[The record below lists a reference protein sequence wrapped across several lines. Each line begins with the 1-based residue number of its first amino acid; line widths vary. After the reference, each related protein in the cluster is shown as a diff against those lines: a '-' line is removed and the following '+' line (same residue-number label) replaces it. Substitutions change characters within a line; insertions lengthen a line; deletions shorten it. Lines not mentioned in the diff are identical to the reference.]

1 MRGALKMASPNPSK
15 LSVALFSGGRGT
27 ATITREILRH
37 SNIELNL
44 LVNAYD
50 DGLSTG
56 ELRDFIPGMLGPSD
70 FRKNLSYLLD
80 LYSEQ
85 QFALERVIEY
95 RLPKDFGPRHLDEL
109 NEIVE
114 QQGPRAFGAQQGAR
128 EAPLLPYI
136 RENLSALDAPV
147 RAAVMDFLRIF
158 LTFARKQP
166 RPFNFVDCSLG
177 NLVFAGAYLKNDR
190 DFNHATEELATL
202 FGSKANLINVTR
214 GENRVLVAL
223 KQDGEILAREAAI
236 VNAQS
241 RSPIVELY
249 LLERPIPPATLSEL
263 APLSLPEKRRR
274 LAAMEAPVSISEKAK
289 EALLSADIIVY
300 GPGTQHSSLFPSYKT
315 IGVREAIRGSGAR
328 VKAFICN
335 LEWDHDIRGLSAADL
350 VGSALR
356 LLGDPENED
365 RLVTHVLYNP
375 PEPEGSLNSRPN
387 ALPLGDPADAPLKSV
402 KIIQGPL
409 ENPAKRG
416 VHSGRAIVK
425 CLRETFESELNFGK
439 RELDVYVDLN
449 ERSIA
454 LDYLLQEFLELP
466 WHESFSHVRLTL
478 NNVELPKLDLP
489 PHLEVGTSEQ
499 DSAFTD
505 VSVFFRWLESGSTGY
520 LATIAGDGEYR
531 LADVLSS
538 ITLLDSST
546 FGAVYGSRN
555 QSRRQ
560 FMKSL
565 NAAYGES
572 NFLYYSSWATAFVL
586 AAVFGARHQVIF
598 SDPLTGFRVFKR
610 SALADALPVLPRGK
624 RPAGAMGIT
633 RALVQ
638 AGVEIA
644 EVPISYRTFKGFT
657 NVRWRITRGLK
668 NAWSAV
674 APRS

>member
-1 MRGALKMASPNPSK
+1 MASPNPSK

-37 SNIELNL
+37 SNIELSL

-85 QFALERVIEY
+85 QFVLERVIEY

-109 NEIVE
+109 NEIV
-114 QQGPRAFGAQQGAR
+114 AQQGAR

-136 RENLSALDAPV
+136 RENLGALDAPV
-147 RAAVMDFLRIF
+147 RSAVMDFLRIF

-190 DFNHATEELATL
+190 DFNRATEELATL

-223 KQDGEILAREAAI
+223 KEDGEILAREATI

-241 RSPIVELY
+241 ASKIVELY
-249 LLERPIPPATLSEL
+249 LLERPIPPATLTEL
-263 APLSLPEKRRR
+263 APLALEEKRRR
-274 LAAMEAPVSISEKAK
+274 LSAMEAPVSISEKAK

-315 IGVREAIRGSGAR
+315 VGVREAIRGSRAR

-350 VGSALR
+350 VDSALR
-356 LLGDPENED
+356 LLGDPENEE

-375 PEPEGSLNSRPN
+375 TDGTRPN
-387 ALPLGDPADAPLKSV
+387 ALPLGAPSEGRLKHV
-402 KIIQGPL
+402 KIIQGAL

-425 CLRETFESELNFGK
+425 CLRETFEREVNFGK

-466 WHESFSHVRLTL
+466 WHESFSRVRLTL
-478 NNVELPKLDLP
+478 NHVELPKLDLP
-489 PHLEVGTSEQ
+489 AHLEITTSDQ

-505 VSVFFRWLESGSTGY
+505 VNVFFRWLESGSTGY

-572 NFLYYSSWATAFVL
+572 NFLYYSSWATALAL

-610 SALADALPVLPRGK
+610 SALADALRALPRGK

-638 AGVEIA
+638 ADVEIA

-668 NAWSAV
+668 NAWSAI

>member
-1 MRGALKMASPNPSK
+1 MAPPNPSK

-109 NEIVE
+109 NEIVCDK
-114 QQGPRAFGAQQGAR
+114 GR
-128 EAPLLPYI
+128 EAPLLPFI
-136 RENLSALDAPV
+136 RENLGALDAPV
-147 RAAVMDFLRIF
+147 RTAVMDFLRIF
-158 LTFARKQP
+158 LAFATKQP

-177 NLVFAGAYLKNDR
+177 NLVFAGAYLKNER
-190 DFNHATEELATL
+190 DFNRATEELAQL

-223 KQDGEILAREAAI
+223 KEDGEILAREATI

-241 RSPIVELY
+241 PSPIVELY
-249 LLERPIPPATLSEL
+249 LLERPIPIETLAEL
-263 APLSLPEKRRR
+263 APLSLIEKKKR

-315 IGVREAIRGSGAR
+315 IGVREAIRGSRAR

-335 LEWDHDIRGLSAADL
+335 LEWDHDIRGLSASDL
-350 VGSALR
+350 VASALR
-356 LLGDPENED
+356 LLGDPENEE
-365 RLVTHVLYNP
+365 RLVTHVLFNP
-375 PEPEGSLNSRPN
+375 PSALASESRPN
-387 ALPLGDPADAPLKSV
+387 ALPLGSLGEGRLKNV
-402 KIIQGPL
+402 KIIQGAL

-425 CLRETFESELNFGK
+425 VLRETFEREVNFGK

-466 WHESFSHVRLTL
+466 WHESFSRVRLTL
-478 NNVELPKLDLP
+478 NHVELPKLDLP
-489 PHLEVGTSEQ
+489 PHLEITTSDQE
-499 DSAFTD
+499 SAFTD
-505 VSVFFRWLESGSTGY
+505 VNVFFRWLESGSTGY
-520 LATIAGDGEYR
+520 LASIAGDGEYR

-572 NFLYYSSWATAFVL
+572 NFLYYTSWATALAL

-610 SALADALPVLPRGK
+610 SALAEALRALPRGK